1 RALRGGGEQLA
12 DLFGLVGLRPFERLL
27 HVLPAGRRQRPPA
40 LVVDQLRADP
50 PIGPED
56 RQTRPLRR
64 PRDLAAH
71 TTTAP
76 RTCFTWSQRGHEY
89 PPREST
95 RGKCEARFAIFMP
108 VSRPSSARTRPC
120 SGCPCPCT
128 ARAAGPCESRRRPDR
143 PAACRCP

>member
-1 RALRGGGEQLA
+1 RALGECPHASVVEVAAAVEDAALDARALRGGGEQLA

-76 RTCFTWSQRGHEY
+76 R
-89 PPREST
+89 
-95 RGKCEARFAIFMP
+95 
-108 VSRPSSARTRPC
+108 
-120 SGCPCPCT
+120 
-128 ARAAGPCESRRRPDR
+128 
-143 PAACRCP
+143 